1 MIRPHFLRR
10 LKDEV
15 EDSIPPLKE
24 TVIDVGLTSIQQQY
38 YKGIY
43 GENLSML
50 ATMGQSSLKAASFC
64 NIDIQLRKCC
74 NHLYLLKGVQEDL
87 EKGCV
92 SDEDYFKKLLD
103 GSGKM
108 ILLDKFINKYK
119 QDGHKMLIFS

>member
-1 MIRPHFLRR
+1 MNYIEPDNFNSFDTFMDQYGELKTKEQIDRLHKLLRPHFLRR

-24 TVIDVGLTSIQQQY
+24 TVIDVGLTPIQQQF

-64 NIDIQLRKCC
+64 NIDI
-74 NHLYLLKGVQEDL
+74 
-87 EKGCV
+87 
-92 SDEDYFKKLLD
+92 
-103 GSGKM
+103 
-108 ILLDKFINKYK
+108 
-119 QDGHKMLIFS
+119 